1 MMTKRQT
8 VDPDDEMR
16 EAFRVFDKDGDGY
29 ISAAEL
35 KVVMM
40 NLGEKLSD
48 AEVDDMLK
56 EADTNGDGRIDYNG
70 KCSIKMAMVI
80 LVQLN

>member
-70 KCSIKMAMVI
+70 KWLINIAMVI

>member
-1 MMTKRQT
+1 MMTKRQL

-29 ISAAEL
+29 ISAVEL

-56 EADTNGDGRIDYNG
+56 EADTDGDGRIDYNG
-70 KCSIKMAMVI
+70 KVNAKI
-80 LVQLN
+80 

>member
-1 MMTKRQT
+1 M
-8 VDPDDEMR
+8 
-16 EAFRVFDKDGDGY
+16 FDKDGDGY
-29 ISAAEL
+29 TSATEL

-56 EADTNGDGRIDYNG
+56 EADANGDGRIDYNG
-70 KCSIKMAMVI
+70 KCLIQMAMVT

>member
-1 MMTKRQT
+1 M
-8 VDPDDEMR
+8 
-16 EAFRVFDKDGDGY
+16 FDRDGDGY
-29 ISAAEL
+29 ISVAEL
-35 KVVMM
+35 KTVMM

-56 EADTNGDGRIDYNG
+56 ESDTNWDGRIDYNG
-70 KCSIKMAMVI
+70 KCLIKTEIVI